1 MLYICRDL
9 TMRPFRP
16 PHFLLALS
24 LYVSGNAQVPQGVS
38 CTATIET
45 IGEQIGNIVVFCGT
59 PTQVSAPEKVK
70 GDPVYLN
77 FGGNYPNHQFSV
89 VIWEDVSGKKREKLV
104 GKYTGKSLRIRGW
117 VKERDGKLELTVK
130 TLEDITVLGK

>member
-1 MLYICRDL
+1 MTLL
-9 TMRPFRP
+9 RPFL
-16 PHFLLALS
+16 FLLTLALS
-24 LYVSGNAQVPQGVS
+24 FASSAQVPQGVS

-70 GDPVYLN
+70 GAPVYLN

-117 VKERDGKLELTVK
+117 VKERDGKPAITVK
-130 TLEDITVLGK
+130 TLEDITVMRK